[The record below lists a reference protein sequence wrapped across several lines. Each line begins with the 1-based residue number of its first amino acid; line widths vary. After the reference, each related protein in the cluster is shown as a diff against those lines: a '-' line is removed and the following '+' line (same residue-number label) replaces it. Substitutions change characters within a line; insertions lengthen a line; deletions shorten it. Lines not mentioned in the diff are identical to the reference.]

1 MKTEICTSDIKY
13 QRPVL
18 VMEQGGK
25 KTVKEV
31 KQTIIRKKDKERE
44 NADSN

>member
-1 MKTEICTSDIKY
+1 MEICTLNIKK

-31 KQTIIRKKDKERE
+31 KQTKITKKGKG
-44 NADSN
+44 

>member
-1 MKTEICTSDIKY
+1 MNIKK

-25 KTVKEV
+25 K
-31 KQTIIRKKDKERE
+31 KERE
-44 NADSN
+44 IKQVMEVKNGINKTCACTLVSCDNAK